1 MMVEFSIIP
10 IGSGEGVSEFVA
22 RALVLVDKSGLDY
35 KITPMGTIVEGVE
48 GSWDEVI
55 GLIKECHAEV
65 LKDAARIVTKI
76 TIDDRPGRADGRFAR
91 KIESVEAHLGR
102 KLKK

>member
-10 IGSGEGVSEFVA
+10 IGSGEGVSESVA
-22 RALVLVDKSGLDY
+22 RALALVDKSGLDY
-35 KITPMGTIVEGVE
+35 KITPMGTIVEG
-48 GSWDEVI
+48 SWDEVI
-55 GLIKECHAEV
+55 GLIKGCHAEV

-76 TIDDRPGRADGRFAR
+76 TIDDRPGRADGRFVR

>member
-35 KITPMGTIVEGVE
+35 KITPMGTIVE